1 MARRPTSRKTLP
13 QRRRV
18 AAQPDDAIN
27 PWPALQALIDA
38 YGVIEI
44 GYLQPVLCGA
54 VANDDDTTYAMLRR
68 REGETLMDLLNRLE
82 RAVEMAQDDQTMID
96 EINRP

>member
-44 GYLQPVLCGA
+44 GYLRPVLCGA
-54 VANDDDTTYAMLRR
+54 RTTTTLPTQCRRR